1 MNVNLVTVCGHNT
14 TMLRHMLNHY
24 KYIVDN
30 IFVVVYLS
38 SDKDRVLS
46 EVTEITK
53 DLNIDI
59 HKTTIEEPFNWER
72 VTKLYNQTKMLRPYD
87 WWIVADD
94 DEFHVYPR
102 QIKDIIEECEEW
114 KCTYVTGAF
123 LDRIGE
129 NGKFPVINDDS
140 DVWKKFP
147 LVGSFRLP
155 VSNACPNKIPLVKGH
170 VEITNGQHYA
180 KIRGETTYG
189 DRWTYAKEKGF
200 PAIRQHPIYPDLNT
214 GVFIQ
219 VHHFKWDITVVNRL
233 KDVSDIKEDYTY
245 HEEYKRMFDYILDN
259 NMKIDITDERFKI
272 ERCGKEFGDYSR
284 WNEVRDE
291 AIAYRV

>member
-123 LDRIGE
+123 LDRIGD

-140 DVWKKFP
+140 DIWKEFP
-147 LVGSFRLP
+147 LAGSFRLP

-170 VEITNGQHYA
+170 VEITNGQHYV
-180 KIRGETTYG
+180 KIKGEDTYG
-189 DRWTYAKEKGF
+189 DRWKH
-200 PAIRQHPIYPDLNT
+200 RRRYPPHQL
-214 GVFIQ
+214 FIQ
-219 VHHFKWDITVVNRL
+219 VHHFKWDLSVLDRL
-233 KDVSDIKEDYTY
+233 REVSRIKKDYTY
-245 HEEYKRMFDYILDN
+245 HEEYKKMFDYILDN
-259 NMKIDITDERFKI
+259 NMKIDIKDERFKI
-272 ERCGKEFGDYSR
+272 QRTGKDFRDYKR
-284 WNEVRDE
+284 WDEIRDE
-291 AIAYRV
+291 AIAYRL

>member
-1 MNVNLVTVCGHNT
+1 MINLVTVCGHNT

-24 KYIVDN
+24 KDIVDD

-72 VTKLYNQTKMLRPYD
+72 VTELYNETKMLRQYD

-94 DEFHVYPR
+94 YEFHLYP
-102 QIKDIIEECEEW
+102 KPVENIIEECEE
-114 KCTYVTGAF
+114 YGYHFVTGAF

-129 NGKFPVINDDS
+129 GGKFRNVYDDS
-140 DVWKKFP
+140 DIWQLSP
-147 LVGSFRLP
+147 LAGSFRYHA
-155 VSNACPNKIPLVKGH
+155 SNACPNKVPLVKGH
-170 VEITNGQHYA
+170 IEITNGQHYV
-180 KIRGETTYG
+180 KIKGEDTYG
-189 DRWTYAKEKGF
+189 DRWKH
-200 PAIRQHPIYPDLNT
+200 RRRYPPDR
-214 GVFIQ
+214 VFIQ
-219 VHHFKWDITVVNRL
+219 VHHFKWDMSVVRRL
-233 KDVSDIKEDYTY
+233 KEVSSIKKDYTY

-259 NMKIDITDERFKI
+259 NMKIDIKDERFKI
-272 ERCGKEFGDYSR
+272 QRTGKDFRDYKR
-284 WNEVRDE
+284 WDEIRDE
-291 AIAYRV
+291 AIAYRL

>member
-59 HKTTIEEPFNWER
+59 HRKTFEEPFNWER
-72 VTKLYNQTKMLRPYD
+72 VTELYNETKLLKPDD
-87 WWIVADD
+87 WWIVSDD
-94 DEFHVYPR
+94 DEFHVYPKP
-102 QIKDIIEECEEW
+102 INELIEECEENDY
-114 KCTYVTGAF
+114 KFITGAF

-129 NGKFPVINDDS
+129 NGKFSPINDDS
-140 DVWKKFP
+140 DIWKEFP
-147 LVGSFRLP
+147 LAGSFRLP

-170 VEITNGQHYA
+170 VEITNGQHYV

-200 PAIRQHPIYPDLNT
+200 PAIRQHPLYPDLNT
-214 GVFIQ
+214 GIFIQ